1 MQLEASQH
9 LLKQFMEHSPSTTFV
24 KDDCGRY
31 VFYNANFAKFAGI
44 DRTEWLG
51 RSDDEV
57 FPKEIAAKYKDQDLR
72 VMGTDQTLEFLD
84 EARDFEGVLHRFRS
98 IKFIYKDVGGR
109 KLLAG

>member
-1 MQLEASQH
+1 M
-9 LLKQFMEHSPSTTFV
+9 
-24 KDDCGRY
+24 

-72 VMGTDQTLEFLD
+72 VMGTDQTLEFSTRRVIL
-84 EARDFEGVLHRFRS
+84 RVCFTGFGRS
-98 IKFIYKDVGGR
+98 SLSIR
-109 KLLAG
+109 T